1 MDTLPSEIIKF
12 IKKHHIFHLS
22 VIDEDEVWASTCFYA
37 FDEKNASLV
46 FTSEN
51 DTRHS
56 KAILKKPKV
65 CGSIALETKIVGK
78 IQGVQFSG
86 QILSEKENDFN
97 RQKSIYYRR
106 FPFAI
111 AYPAPFWELEMEYV
125 KMTDNLLGFG
135 KKLIWQRIQKV

>member
-1 MDTLPSEIIKF
+1 MNSLPAEIAKF

-22 VIDEDEVWASTCFYA
+22 VTDENGIWASTCFYA

-46 FTSEN
+46 FTSEKH
-51 DTRHS
+51 TRHS
-56 KAILKKPKV
+56 QAILTNPV
-65 CGSIALETKIVGK
+65 ACGSIALETKIVGK

-86 QILSEKENDFN
+86 KILNENQSDFN
-97 RQKSIYYRR
+97 RQKSLFYRR

-111 AYPAPFWELEMEYV
+111 AYSAPFWEFEMEYV

-135 KKLIWQRIQKV
+135 KKLIWQRL